1 MVFYGFQKHANVNK
15 YLYQKTYPMVVN
27 IEKEISIIFYHF
39 LRMLK
44 NTCIYTSGR
53 SQLSITYSLAK
64 AHMDTKT
71 SMLTL

>member
-1 MVFYGFQKHANVNK
+1 
-15 YLYQKTYPMVVN
+15 MVVN
-27 IEKEISIIFYHF
+27 IEKKHLSLYFITFSEC
-39 LRMLK
+39 LK

-64 AHMDTKT
+64 PHMDSKT